1 MIIGTYIFGI
11 RKELLNRLP
20 EEEARRQTFIY
31 NMLGLMLIV
40 LALLGAASGLIYGLV
55 LFNHWGLAI
64 ACGIFLGGV
73 FFLLLQ
79 LLLFLSLQTRYRSLK
94 EQLANM
100 ESLYDDYKG
109 LNMSTISDEEAL
121 EIVSNYRLTASASQ
135 IKTEPNPFH
144 FSQLLISASIVS
156 LALLLSFIVASAI
169 EIWMFRNSLNEK
181 FHEIKHSTELNHLAK
196 DYQKQRN
203 TSFNEQKM
211 EAYWTLKMVD
221 NSGGEAFKLVH
232 CHSILM
238 TFDVLMAGIGKTKV
252 LIDLL
257 FACVFLIPYVLV
269 KKSDEISGGELLK
282 QVTIDSIS
290 TSLLMH
296 LLSTREIQRA
306 KHKIETEYNYS
317 ETLGLK

>member
-11 RKELLNRLP
+11 RKELLNGLP
-20 EEEARRQTFIY
+20 EEVARRQIFIY

-40 LALLGAASGLIYGLV
+40 LALLGAASGLIFGLV

-79 LLLFLSLQTRYRSLK
+79 LLLFLSLQTRYRRLK
-94 EQLANM
+94 EQLSDM
-100 ESLYDDYKG
+100 ESLYNDYKG
-109 LNMSTISDEEAL
+109 LNMTTISDEEAL

-144 FSQLLISASIVS
+144 LSQLLISASIVS

-169 EIWMFRNSLNEK
+169 EIWMFRHSLNEK
-181 FHEIKHSTELNHLAK
+181 FYEIKHSTELNHLAK
-196 DYQKQRN
+196 DYQLQRN
-203 TSFNEQKM
+203 TSFNQQKM

-221 NSGGEAFKLVH
+221 NSTGEAFKLVH
-232 CHSILM
+232 CHSLLM
-238 TFDVLMAGIGKTKV
+238 TFDVLMAGIGNTKV

-257 FACVFLIPYVLV
+257 FACVFLIPYILV

-282 QVTIDSIS
+282 QVTIDAIS

-296 LLSTREIQRA
+296 LLSTREIQRV

-317 ETLGLK
+317 ETIGLK

>member
-11 RKELLNRLP
+11 RKELLNGLP
-20 EEEARRQTFIY
+20 EAVARRQIFIY

-40 LALLGAASGLIYGLV
+40 LALLGAASGLIFGLV

-79 LLLFLSLQTRYRSLK
+79 LLLFLSLQTRYRRLK
-94 EQLANM
+94 EQLSDM
-100 ESLYDDYKG
+100 ESLYNDYKG
-109 LNMSTISDEEAL
+109 LNMTTISDEEAL

-144 FSQLLISASIVS
+144 LSQLLISASIVS

-169 EIWMFRNSLNEK
+169 EIWMFRHSLNEK
-181 FHEIKHSTELNHLAK
+181 FYEIKHSTELNHLAK
-196 DYQKQRN
+196 DYQLQRN
-203 TSFNEQKM
+203 TSFNQQKM

-221 NSGGEAFKLVH
+221 NSTGEAFKLVH
-232 CHSILM
+232 CHSLLM
-238 TFDVLMAGIGKTKV
+238 TFDVLMAGIGNTKV

-257 FACVFLIPYVLV
+257 FACVFLIPYILV

-282 QVTIDSIS
+282 QVTIDAIS

-296 LLSTREIQRA
+296 LLSTREIQRV

-317 ETLGLK
+317 ETIGLK

>member
-11 RKELLNRLP
+11 RKELLNHLP
-20 EEEARRQTFIY
+20 EEVARRQTFIF

-40 LALLGAASGLIYGLV
+40 LALLGTASGLIFGLV

-79 LLLFLSLQTRYRSLK
+79 LLLFLSLQTRYRNLK
-94 EQLANM
+94 EQLSDM
-100 ESLYDDYKG
+100 ESLYNDYKG
-109 LNMSTISDEEAL
+109 LNMTTLSDEEAL
-121 EIVSNYRLTASASQ
+121 EIVSNYRLTASASH
-135 IKTEPNPFH
+135 IKTEPNPLH
-144 FSQLLISASIVS
+144 LSQLLISASIVS

-169 EIWMFRNSLNEK
+169 EIWMFRHSLNEK
-181 FHEIKHSTELNHLAK
+181 FQEIKYSTELNHLAK
-196 DYQKQRN
+196 DYQQQGN
-203 TSFNEQKM
+203 TTFNEQKM

-221 NSGGEAFKLVH
+221 NSTGEAFKLIH
-232 CHSILM
+232 CHSLLM
-238 TFDVLMAGIGKTKV
+238 TFDVLMAGIGNTKV

-257 FACVFLIPYVLV
+257 FACVFLIPYILV

-282 QVTIDSIS
+282 QVTIDAIS

-296 LLSTREIQRA
+296 LLSTREIQRV
-306 KHKIETEYNYS
+306 KHNIETEYNYS

>member
-11 RKELLNRLP
+11 RKELLSRLP
-20 EEEARRQTFIY
+20 EEVARRQIFIY

-100 ESLYDDYKG
+100 ESLYDHYKG

-144 FSQLLISASIVS
+144 LSQLLISASIVS

-196 DYQKQRN
+196 DYQQQRN

-221 NSGGEAFKLVH
+221 NSAGESFKLIH

-257 FACVFLIPYVLV
+257 FACVFLIPYILV

-296 LLSTREIQRA
+296 LLSTREIQQA

-317 ETLGLK
+317 ETPGLK

>member
-11 RKELLNRLP
+11 RKELLNHLP
-20 EEEARRQTFIY
+20 EEVARRQTFIF

-40 LALLGAASGLIYGLV
+40 LALLGTASGLIFGLV

-79 LLLFLSLQTRYRSLK
+79 LLLFLSLQTRYRNLK
-94 EQLANM
+94 EQLSDM
-100 ESLYDDYKG
+100 ESLYNDYKG
-109 LNMSTISDEEAL
+109 LNMTTLSDEEAL
-121 EIVSNYRLTASASQ
+121 EIVSNYRITASASH

-144 FSQLLISASIVS
+144 LSQLLISASIVS

-169 EIWMFRNSLNEK
+169 EIWMFRHSLNEK
-181 FHEIKHSTELNHLAK
+181 FQEIKHSNELNHLAK
-196 DYQKQRN
+196 DYQQQGN
-203 TSFNEQKM
+203 TTFNEQKM

-221 NSGGEAFKLVH
+221 NSTGEAFKLIH
-232 CHSILM
+232 CHSLLM
-238 TFDVLMAGIGKTKV
+238 TFDVLMAGIGNTKV

-257 FACVFLIPYVLV
+257 FACVFLIPYILV

-282 QVTIDSIS
+282 QVTIDAIS

-296 LLSTREIQRA
+296 LLSTREIQRV
-306 KHKIETEYNYS
+306 KHNIETEYNYS
-317 ETLGLK
+317 ETLGSK

>member
-11 RKELLNRLP
+11 RKELLSRLP
-20 EEEARRQTFIY
+20 EEVARRQTFIY

-100 ESLYDDYKG
+100 ESLYSDYKG

-144 FSQLLISASIVS
+144 LSQLLISASIVS

-196 DYQKQRN
+196 DYQQQRN
-203 TSFNEQKM
+203 T
-211 EAYWTLKMVD
+211 
-221 NSGGEAFKLVH
+221 
-232 CHSILM
+232 
-238 TFDVLMAGIGKTKV
+238 
-252 LIDLL
+252 
-257 FACVFLIPYVLV
+257 
-269 KKSDEISGGELLK
+269 
-282 QVTIDSIS
+282 
-290 TSLLMH
+290 
-296 LLSTREIQRA
+296 
-306 KHKIETEYNYS
+306 
-317 ETLGLK
+317 

>member
-11 RKELLNRLP
+11 RKELLSRLP
-20 EEEARRQTFIY
+20 EEVARRQTFIY

-100 ESLYDDYKG
+100 ESLYSDYKG

-144 FSQLLISASIVS
+144 LSQLLISASIVS

-196 DYQKQRN
+196 DYQQQRN

-221 NSGGEAFKLVH
+221 NSAGESFKLIH

-257 FACVFLIPYVLV
+257 FACVFLIPYILV

>member
-11 RKELLNRLP
+11 RKELLSRLP
-20 EEEARRQTFIY
+20 EEVARRQTFIY

-144 FSQLLISASIVS
+144 LSQLLISASIVS

-196 DYQKQRN
+196 DYQQQRN

-221 NSGGEAFKLVH
+221 NSAGESFKLIH

-257 FACVFLIPYVLV
+257 FACVFLIPYILV

-296 LLSTREIQRA
+296 LLSTREIQQA

-317 ETLGLK
+317 ETPGLK

>member
-11 RKELLNRLP
+11 RKEILSRLP
-20 EEEARRQTFIY
+20 EEVARRQTFIY

-144 FSQLLISASIVS
+144 LSQLLISASIVS

-196 DYQKQRN
+196 DYQQQRN

-221 NSGGEAFKLVH
+221 NSAGESFKLIH

-257 FACVFLIPYVLV
+257 FACVFLIPYILV

-296 LLSTREIQRA
+296 LLSTREIQQA

-317 ETLGLK
+317 ETPGLK